1 MFNKKRVSFLFFTI
15 IILFSMFVF
24 AQTPILAVSRF
35 PKDITLTQDDLKSIN
50 DNNLFGRFITVSL
63 KEQSINTSAQ
73 NALISPELEF
83 RLFNLI
89 PIKSQKVTLL
99 EDNEV
104 LLGGGIVGLCLK
116 SQGVVVIE
124 SNQPQIKKGDN
135 LISINDIAIEKISDI
150 SKIISSVEGY
160 NAQIILKRKNK
171 EESITVPLK
180 FDEITNSYKLGL
192 WVKDDCS
199 GIGTITYVK
208 NNNRFG
214 SLGHPIYDN
223 DTQSVISPQTGDV
236 YNCSV
241 LGINKGEN
249 GKPGEIKSVFLSG
262 KNSQGK
268 IDKNNQFGVFG
279 WLNDGS
285 QLSNMGKSYEIGG
298 RLSVRP
304 GKAKI
309 LCSLDESGIKE
320 YDIEIIKTNYQNY
333 SDDRSMVIRVVDE
346 ELLNKTG
353 GIIQGMSGSPI
364 IQNEKLVGAVTHVFV
379 NDSTK
384 GFGVYIDWMINE

>member
-1 MFNKKRVSFLFFTI
+1 MFSKKRVSFLFFTI
-15 IILFSMFVF
+15 IVLFAMFVLC
-24 AQTPILAVSRF
+24 QTPLLALARF
-35 PKDITLTQDDLKSIN
+35 PDNITITQDDLEAIN
-50 DNNLFGRFITVSL
+50 KGNLFGRFVTVSL
-63 KEQSINTSAQ
+63 KEQPISVSTQDAV
-73 NALISPELEF
+73 ISPEIEF
-83 RLFNLI
+83 KLFNLI
-89 PIKSQKVTLL
+89 PIKSQKVKLL
-99 EDNEV
+99 EENEV
-104 LLGGGIVGLCLK
+104 LLGGGVVGLCLK
-116 SQGVVVIE
+116 SQGAVVIE

-135 LISINDIAIEKISDI
+135 ILSINGINIDKITDIPTILSEVEND
-150 SKIISSVEGY
+150 SVELF
-160 NAQIILKRKNK
+160 LKRKGK
-171 EESITVPLK
+171 EETFTIPLK
-180 FDEITNSYKLGL
+180 FDEVTDSYKLGL

-208 NNNRFG
+208 GNNRFG
-214 SLGHPIYDN
+214 SLGHPIFDN
-223 DTQSVISPQTGDV
+223 DTQSVITPQTGEV

-241 LGINKGEN
+241 LGINKGVN
-249 GKPGEIKSVFLSG
+249 GNPGEIKSVFLSG

-279 WLNDGS
+279 WLKAGS

-298 RLSVRP
+298 RLSVKP
-304 GKAKI
+304 GRAKI

-333 SDDRSMVIRVVDE
+333 SDDRSMVIRVIDE
-346 ELLNKTG
+346 ELLEKTG

-364 IQNEKLVGAVTHVFV
+364 VQNDKLIGAVTHVFV